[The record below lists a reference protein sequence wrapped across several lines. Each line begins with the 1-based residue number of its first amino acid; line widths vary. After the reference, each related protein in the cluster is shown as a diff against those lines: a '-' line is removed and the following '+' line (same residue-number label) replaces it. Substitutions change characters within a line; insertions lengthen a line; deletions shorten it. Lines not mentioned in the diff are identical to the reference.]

1 MNKYISIKYLLVYYM
16 INIVSKIISY
26 TIAFCTGLFLI
37 TYILKL
43 PHLITGN
50 TKIVNFYYITNYAK
64 NVPLDY
70 LFVLGY
76 LLIASLIIKICNTKN
91 KIIKISIVGL
101 TTILLTSIFCYYF
114 VSKPLTSNFFS
125 KWFHT
130 VKYTSVLYDT
140 ILLLTIYIIYLYL
153 EHHTIH

>member
-1 MNKYISIKYLLVYYM
+1 M
-16 INIVSKIISY
+16 INIISKFISY
-26 TIAFCTGLFLI
+26 TIAFCSGLLLV

-43 PHLITGN
+43 PHLITGHP
-50 TKIVNFYYITNYAK
+50 KIVDIYYIKNYAK

-70 LFVLGY
+70 FFVLGY
-76 LLIASLIIKICNTKN
+76 LLVASLIIKICNTKN
-91 KIIKISIVGL
+91 KVIKIVIVGL
-101 TTILLTSIFCYYF
+101 TTILLTSIFCYHF
-114 VSKPLTSNFFS
+114 ISNPLTTNFFS

>member
-1 MNKYISIKYLLVYYM
+1 M
-16 INIVSKIISY
+16 ITILNNLITY

-37 TYILKL
+37 TYLLKL

-50 TKIVNFYYITNYAK
+50 PNIVNIYYIKNYVK

-76 LLIASLIIKICNTKN
+76 LLIASLIIKISETKN
-91 KIIKISIVGL
+91 NYIKIFIVGL
-101 TTILLTSIFCYYF
+101 TTLVLTSLACYYF
-114 VSKPLTSNFFS
+114 TSKPLTSNFFS

-130 VKYTSVLYDT
+130 VKYSSIIYDV
-140 ILLLTIYIIYLYL
+140 ILLLTIYVIYLF
-153 EHHTIH
+153 IHNKTYMK

>member
-1 MNKYISIKYLLVYYM
+1 M

-26 TIAFCTGLFLI
+26 TIAFCSGLFLI
-37 TYILKL
+37 TYLLKL
-43 PHLITGN
+43 PHLITKN
-50 TKIVNFYYITNYAK
+50 PKIVDIYYIKNYAK

-76 LLIASLIIKICNTKN
+76 LLIASLIIKICNAKN
-91 KIIKISIVGL
+91 KVIKILIVGL

-114 VSKPLTSNFFS
+114 ISKPITSNFFS

-140 ILLLTIYIIYLYL
+140 ILLITIYIIYLYL
-153 EHHTIH
+153 EENTFN